1 MVPTWVWELS
11 GCSTVTGRDA
21 IYSRVRKYLSEG
33 RRIGIFLD
41 IVFDFRPTT
50 FCSCCCG
57 SDFLDRAMDEVE
69 KYIGLISSFKI
80 EVTPAPSEGFDD

>member
-11 GCSTVTGRDA
+11 GCSTVTGRDD

-41 IVFDFRPTT
+41 IVFYFWPIT
-50 FCSCCCG
+50 FCSCSG
-57 SDFLDRAMDEVE
+57 SDFLDRAMDDIE
-69 KYIGLISSFKI
+69 KNIGLIKIKI
-80 EVTPAPSEGFDD
+80 EVTPASSE